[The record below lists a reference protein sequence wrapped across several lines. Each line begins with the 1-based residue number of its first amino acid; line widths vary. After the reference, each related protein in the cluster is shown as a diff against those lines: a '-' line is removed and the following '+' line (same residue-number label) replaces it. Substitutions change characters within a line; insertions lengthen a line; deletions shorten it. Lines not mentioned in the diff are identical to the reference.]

1 VIRNRYGIILLT
13 LLLVFMTAAV
23 ITYVMPKKFESEAT
37 IQVNPPGQ
45 GMAPLGNVFNE
56 AAVLRM
62 TPQFFGTEFEIIKSR
77 NSLEKVVEN
86 LELVNRWTVDKETAL
101 GVLKEIVDTQN
112 IRGTDLISIRVRHVN
127 KVDARDIAEEV
138 ASAYKE
144 YRAQIE
150 SREAERQLQEL
161 NKAVRD
167 QEDKVEER
175 RKVLA
180 TIVRTKGIIYKG
192 EDSFYGTTGVDEDLG
207 ARNALQA
214 FHQIEQDKMQLE
226 SQISSLLKYDSDQ
239 LMVYASGLDLPD
251 NIIRNLYPQY
261 LERKRELEGLKING
275 LGDMHPT
282 ILAAAENLNAMK
294 RQLDE
299 GVVNLRAT
307 LSAQLDLASNRLKKV
322 EAMKDL
328 TREEA
333 IKRGLDAQDYVDAKR
348 EFETDQELLQTMK
361 LRQVAETISRKI
373 PGESVVVHDQPVISE
388 SPVSPNVTLNLVL
401 GAVVGL
407 IFGVGIAFFLEYL
420 DTSVKSLE
428 DVERYLQVPVLAVI
442 PKDVGVLHKQ
452 SGMSP
457 DAEAYRILRTN
468 IEFNRKN
475 PEDNAITVVSGGAG
489 EGKSTTLVN
498 LAYICAQGGYTTL
511 MIDADLRRPRLHTF
525 FDINNSVGLTNYL
538 TTELMLE
545 DVILQTPVDNLYF
558 MPSGILPADAAGIL
572 NSRRMSELIQD
583 VKQRFDLVL
592 VDSPPILGVSD
603 ASVLASE
610 VDLTMLVVQH
620 RKLPRNMLL
629 RVKQAVENVGGN
641 VIGVVLNNVDVRS
654 DSQYQY
660 YTSYYTYY
668 APAEVSGR
676 PGSGEC
682 RVCGFEAAIG
692 RFLAGWRQRT
702 LLNPNLRSDRA
713 LTRCI
718 RFPSPGRSTCLSSVR
733 SGPPDSRRSNWQQRC
748 RLDTRPRR
756 SILIR
761 RFRCST
767 PTKRPSSSRR
777 WWSVVSCAVPGR
789 FPIMAT

>member
-1 VIRNRYGIILLT
+1 MNPPNQQHNETALHAVDYWQVIKNRYGIILLT

-37 IQVNPPGQ
+37 IEVRPRTG
-45 GMAPLGNVFNE
+45 GMNIGFGTRDNSGAGT
-56 AAVLRM
+56 M
-62 TPQFFGTEFEIIKSR
+62 TAQFFGTEFEKIKSS
-77 NSLEKVVEN
+77 NSLKKVVAN
-86 LELVNRWTVDKETAL
+86 LELTNRWGVNQETAIAI
-101 GVLKEIVDTQN
+101 LKGIVNTQN
-112 IRGTDLISIRVRHVN
+112 IRGTDLISIRVRHTD
-127 KVDARDIAEEV
+127 KDDARDITAEV
-138 ASAYKE
+138 AKAYKD
-144 YRAQIE
+144 YRAEIE
-150 SREAERQLQEL
+150 NRDSTRALYEL
-161 NKAVRD
+161 NKAVQD

-180 TIVRTKGIIYKG
+180 MIVRTKGIIYKG
-192 EDSFYGTTGVDEDLG
+192 QDSFYGQTGVDEDQA
-207 ARNALQA
+207 ARRALETYNDLEA
-214 FHQIEQDKMQLE
+214 EKLQLE
-226 SQISSLLKYDSDQ
+226 SQINSLLKYDSDQ
-239 LMVYASGLDLPD
+239 LMRFASGLDLPE
-251 NIIRNLYPQY
+251 NILRMLYPQY
-261 LERKRELEGLKING
+261 LEATRALSDLKING
-275 LGDMHPT
+275 LGDQHPT
-282 ILAAAENLNAMK
+282 VLAATEQIAAMK
-294 RQLDE
+294 RQLAE

-307 LSAQLDLASNRLKKV
+307 LQAQLNMATDRLKKV
-322 EAMKDL
+322 EVMKNE
-328 TREEA
+328 TREDA
-333 IKRGLDAQDYVDAKR
+333 IGRGLDAQDYVDAKR
-348 EFETDQELLQTMK
+348 DFETDQELLSTMRLEQINK
-361 LRQVAETISRKI
+361 SIKAKIPDETII
-373 PGESVVVHDQPVISE
+373 VHEEAEISN

-610 VDLTMLVVQH
+610 VDLTMIVVQH

-668 APAEVSGR
+668 APAESQ
-676 PGSGEC
+676 
-682 RVCGFEAAIG
+682 I
-692 RFLAGWRQRT
+692 
-702 LLNPNLRSDRA
+702 
-713 LTRCI
+713 
-718 RFPSPGRSTCLSSVR
+718 
-733 SGPPDSRRSNWQQRC
+733 GPPVAASTASVKPQPTARGNDSE
-748 RLDTRPRR
+748 LY
-756 SILIR
+756 
-761 RFRCST
+761 
-767 PTKRPSSSRR
+767 
-777 WWSVVSCAVPGR
+777 
-789 FPIMAT
+789 

>member
-1 VIRNRYGIILLT
+1 MQPSSSQHNETVLNAVDYWQVIRNRYGIVLLT

-23 ITYVMPKKFESEAT
+23 ITYVMPKKYESEA
-37 IQVNPPGQ
+37 IIEVKPR
-45 GMAPLGNVFNE
+45 MSSMSPLGPQMSE
-56 AAVLRM
+56 TSGGSRM
-62 TPQFFGTEFEIIKSR
+62 TPQFFGTEFEKIKSR

-86 LELVNRWTVDKETAL
+86 LELTNRWTMDKEA
-101 GVLKEIVDTQN
+101 VLRILKSIVNTQN
-112 IRGTDLISIRVRHVN
+112 IRGTDLISIKVRHTN
-127 KVDARDIAEEV
+127 KQDAKDVTEEV
-138 ASAYKE
+138 ARSYKA
-144 YRAQIE
+144 YRAEIE
-150 SREAERQLQEL
+150 GRDAERALHEL
-161 NKAVRD
+161 NKAVQD

-192 EDSFYGTTGVDEDLG
+192 NDAFYAQSGLDEDQG
-207 ARNALQA
+207 ARDSLQIY
-214 FHQIEQDKMQLE
+214 HKLEQEKMQLE
-226 SQISSLLKYDSDQ
+226 SQIHTLEKYDSDQ
-239 LMVYASGLDLPD
+239 LMAYAAGLDLPE
-251 NIIRNLYPQY
+251 NIIRNLYPLY
-261 LERKRELEGLKING
+261 LVAKRELDGLKING
-275 LGDMHPT
+275 LGERHPT
-282 ILAAAENLNAMK
+282 VLAAVDQISGMK
-294 RQLDE
+294 RQLEE
-299 GVVNLRAT
+299 GVVNLRAILKT
-307 LSAQLDLASNRLKKV
+307 QLDLSTNSLASM
-322 EAMKDL
+322 EGMKDS

-333 IKRGLDAQDYVDAKR
+333 VKRGLDTQDYVDAKR
-348 EFETDQELLQTMK
+348 DFETDQELLQTMK
-361 LRQVAETISRKI
+361 IKQMGETISGKM
-373 PGESVVVHDQPVISE
+373 PGESVETHDQPVVSDA
-388 SPVSPNVTLNLVL
+388 PVSPNVTLNLLL
-401 GAVVGL
+401 GAVLGL
-407 IFGVGIAFFLEYL
+407 IFGVGIAFFLEYM
-420 DTSVKSLE
+420 DTSVKSIE

-442 PKDVGVLHKQ
+442 PKEISLLHKQ
-452 SGMSP
+452 SGNSP

-489 EGKSTTLVN
+489 EGKSTTLIN

-525 FDINNSVGLTNYL
+525 FNINNSVGLTNYL

-610 VDLTMLVVQH
+610 VDLTMIIVQH

-668 APAEVSGR
+668 APSEAQAAPV
-676 PGSGEC
+676 PGG
-682 RVCGFEAAIG
+682 
-692 RFLAGWRQRT
+692 
-702 LLNPNLRSDRA
+702 
-713 LTRCI
+713 
-718 RFPSPGRSTCLSSVR
+718 
-733 SGPPDSRRSNWQQRC
+733 
-748 RLDTRPRR
+748 
-756 SILIR
+756 
-761 RFRCST
+761 
-767 PTKRPSSSRR
+767 
-777 WWSVVSCAVPGR
+777 AVPVAAKSQALASQGNDSELY
-789 FPIMAT
+789 

>member
-1 VIRNRYGIILLT
+1 MNPSSPQQNEAALHAVDYWQVIKNRYGIILLT

-23 ITYVMPKKFESEAT
+23 ITYVMPKKYESEAL
-37 IQVNPPGQ
+37 IELKAQ
-45 GMAPLGNVFNE
+45 GMGMTPFGGNVDFQSTGT
-56 AAVLRM
+56 RM
-62 TPQFFGTEFEIIKSR
+62 SPQFFGTEFEKIKSSK
-77 NSLEKVVEN
+77 SLYKVVEK
-86 LELVNRWTVDKETAL
+86 LELANKW
-101 GVLKEIVDTQN
+101 GVEKSVAVQILKGIVQTEN
-112 IRGTDLISIRVRHVN
+112 TRGTDLISIKVRHTN
-127 KVDARDIAEEV
+127 KEDAKDVAEEV
-138 ASAYKE
+138 AAAYRD
-144 YRAQIE
+144 YRFEIE
-150 SREAERQLQEL
+150 SRDSEKGLLEL
-161 NKAVRD
+161 KKAVRD
-167 QEDKVEER
+167 QEDKVEEN
-175 RKVLA
+175 RKLLA
-180 TIVRTKGIIYKG
+180 TISKTKGIIYRG
-192 EDSFYGTTGVDEDLG
+192 EDSYYGQGGVDEDSA
-207 ARNALQA
+207 ARSALETFNQL
-214 FHQIEQDKMQLE
+214 QKDKMQLD
-226 SQISSLLKYDSDQ
+226 SQINSLLKIDSDQ
-239 LMVYASGLDLPD
+239 LMVTAAGLDLPD
-251 NIIRNLYPQY
+251 NLIKSLYPQY
-261 LERKRELEGLKING
+261 LEIQRSLDTLRSSG
-275 LGDMHPT
+275 LGSNHPDVQAT
-282 ILAAAENLNAMK
+282 QNQIAAMK

-299 GVVNLRAT
+299 GVVTLRETLKTKLAMAT
-307 LSAQLDLASNRLKKV
+307 DSLKGV
-322 EAMKDL
+322 EAMKEE
-328 TREEA
+328 TRAEA
-333 IKRGLDAQDYVDAKR
+333 ITRGLAGQDYVDAKR
-348 EFETDQELLQTMK
+348 ELESSQSLLDSMK
-361 LRQVAETISRKI
+361 LKKIGVETTLKMTQESIVIHEDPQIS
-373 PGESVVVHDQPVISE
+373 Q
-388 SPVSPNVTLNLVL
+388 SPVSPNVTMNLVL

-610 VDLTMLVVQH
+610 VDLTMIVVQH

-668 APAEVSGR
+668 APAESQ
-676 PGSGEC
+676 
-682 RVCGFEAAIG
+682 I
-692 RFLAGWRQRT
+692 
-702 LLNPNLRSDRA
+702 
-713 LTRCI
+713 
-718 RFPSPGRSTCLSSVR
+718 
-733 SGPPDSRRSNWQQRC
+733 GPPIGASAAPSKPQAESRGNDSE
-748 RLDTRPRR
+748 LY
-756 SILIR
+756 
-761 RFRCST
+761 
-767 PTKRPSSSRR
+767 
-777 WWSVVSCAVPGR
+777 
-789 FPIMAT
+789 

>member
-1 VIRNRYGIILLT
+1 MNPSSPQQNEASLHAVDYWQVIKNRYGIILLT

-23 ITYVMPKKFESEAT
+23 ITYVMPKKYESSAT
-37 IQVNPPGQ
+37 IEVKPRSIGQ
-45 GMAPLGNVFNE
+45 SPFEGMNSPSYGTTP
-56 AAVLRM
+56 M
-62 TPQFFGTEFEIIKSR
+62 TAQFFGTEFEKIKSS
-77 NSLEKVVEN
+77 NSLAKVVEN
-86 LELVNRWTVDKETAL
+86 LSLVNKWGVDKETAIRI
-101 GVLKEIVDTQN
+101 LKGIVNTQN
-112 IRGTDLISIRVRHVN
+112 IRGTDLISITVRHTD
-127 KVDARDIAEEV
+127 KEDARNVTAEV
-138 ASAYKE
+138 AKAYKA
-144 YRAQIE
+144 YRTEIE
-150 SREAERQLQEL
+150 SRDADKGMYEL

-192 EDSFYGTTGVDEDLG
+192 QDSFYGQSGVDEDQG
-207 ARNALQA
+207 ARSDLQT
-214 FHQIEQDKMQLE
+214 FNELEQEKMQLE
-226 SQISSLLKYDSDQ
+226 SQINSLLKYDSDQ
-239 LMVYASGLDLPD
+239 LMVYAAGLNLPD
-251 NIIRNLYPQY
+251 NVIKNLLPQYNEAKRNL
-261 LERKRELEGLKING
+261 EALKITG
-275 LGDMHPT
+275 LGDRHPT
-282 ILAAAENLNAMK
+282 VLAAMDQIHGMK
-294 RQLDE
+294 NQLDE

-307 LSAQLDLASNRLKKV
+307 LTAQLEMATDRLKNV
-322 EAMKDL
+322 EVKKDDS
-328 TREEA
+328 REEA

-348 EFETDQELLQTMK
+348 DFETDQQLLQSMK
-361 LRQVAETISRKI
+361 LKKISKDI
-373 PGESVVVHDQPVISE
+373 TDKMTDESIVVHEEPQISQ

-401 GAVVGL
+401 GAVVGM
-407 IFGVGIAFFLEYL
+407 IFGIGIAFFLEYL

-610 VDLTMLVVQH
+610 VDLTMIVVQH

-668 APAEVSGR
+668 APAESQVG
-676 PGSGEC
+676 PTVGSGAT
-682 RVCGFEAAIG
+682 AAKP
-692 RFLAGWRQRT
+692 Q
-702 LLNPNLRSDRA
+702 
-713 LTRCI
+713 
-718 RFPSPGRSTCLSSVR
+718 
-733 SGPPDSRRSNWQQRC
+733 SGGTRSNDSE
-748 RLDTRPRR
+748 LY
-756 SILIR
+756 
-761 RFRCST
+761 
-767 PTKRPSSSRR
+767 
-777 WWSVVSCAVPGR
+777 
-789 FPIMAT
+789 

>member
-1 VIRNRYGIILLT
+1 MNISAPQQNEAALHAVDYWQVIKNRYGIILLT
-13 LLLVFMTAAV
+13 LMLVFMTAAV
-23 ITYVMPKKFESEAT
+23 ITYVMPKRFESTAVIEVKPRVA
-37 IQVNPPGQ
+37 
-45 GMAPLGNVFNE
+45 GMSPLGSAMTE
-56 AAVLRM
+56 TSGAGRM
-62 TPQFFGTEFEIIKSR
+62 TPQFFGTEFEKIKSR
-77 NSLEKVVEN
+77 NALAKVVEN
-86 LELVNRWTVDKETAL
+86 LQLVNRWNVDKEAAL
-101 GVLKEIVDTQN
+101 GILKGIVGTQN
-112 IRGTDLISIRVRHVN
+112 IRGTDLIAIRVRHTN

-138 ASAYKE
+138 ARAYKE
-144 YRAQIE
+144 YRTEIE
-150 SREAERQLQEL
+150 TRDADRQLQEL

-180 TIVRTKGIIYKG
+180 TIVRNKGIIYKG
-192 EDSFYGTTGVDEDLG
+192 TDSFYNQGGVDEDMG
-207 ARNALQA
+207 ARSALEIY
-214 FHQIEQDKMQLE
+214 HNLEQEKLQLE

-239 LMVYASGLDLPD
+239 LMVYASGLNLPD
-251 NIIRNLYPQY
+251 NIIRTLYPQY
-261 LERKRELEGLKING
+261 LEAKRQLDSLKING
-275 LGDMHPT
+275 LGDRHPT
-282 ILAAAENLNAMK
+282 ILVAIDQIENMK
-294 RQLDE
+294 RQLNE

-307 LSAQLDLASNRLKKV
+307 LQAQLDLATNRLKSV
-322 EAMKDL
+322 EVMKDQS
-328 TREEA
+328 REEA

-348 EFETDQELLQTMK
+348 EFETDQQLLQTMK
-361 LRQVAETISRKI
+361 MKQMGETISRKI
-373 PGESVVVHDQPVISE
+373 PGESVEMHDPPVISN
-388 SPVSPNVTLNLVL
+388 SPVSPNVTLNLIL

-420 DTSVKSLE
+420 DTSVKTLE

-442 PKDVGVLHKQ
+442 PKEVGILHRQ

-629 RVKQAVENVGGN
+629 RVKQAVENVGGH

-668 APAEVSGR
+668 APAEAQVGPAPATTS
-676 PGSGEC
+676 PTAPAKAQP
-682 RVCGFEAAIG
+682 AA
-692 RFLAGWRQRT
+692 
-702 LLNPNLRSDRA
+702 
-713 LTRCI
+713 TR
-718 RFPSPGRSTCLSSVR
+718 G
-733 SGPPDSRRSNWQQRC
+733 GDPD
-748 RLDTRPRR
+748 LY
-756 SILIR
+756 
-761 RFRCST
+761 
-767 PTKRPSSSRR
+767 
-777 WWSVVSCAVPGR
+777 
-789 FPIMAT
+789 

>member
-1 VIRNRYGIILLT
+1 MNSSAPQQNEAVLHAVDYWQVIKNRYGIILLT
-13 LLLVFMTAAV
+13 LMLVFMTAAV
-23 ITYVMPKKFESEAT
+23 ITYVMPKKYESQAVIEVKPRIA
-37 IQVNPPGQ
+37 
-45 GMAPLGNVFNE
+45 GMSPLGAQMTE
-56 AAVLRM
+56 SYGAGRM
-62 TPQFFGTEFEIIKSR
+62 TPQFFGTEFEKIKSR
-77 NSLEKVVEN
+77 NSLTKVVDN
-86 LELVNRWTVDKETAL
+86 LQLVNRWDVDKETAL
-101 GVLKEIVDTQN
+101 SILKGIVNTQN
-112 IRGTDLISIRVRHVN
+112 IRGTDLIAIRVRHTS
-127 KVDARDIAEEV
+127 KEDARDIADEV
-138 ASAYKE
+138 SKA
-144 YRAQIE
+144 YRAYRSEIE
-150 SREAERQLQEL
+150 TRDADRQLQEL
-161 NKAVRD
+161 NKAVQD

-175 RKVLA
+175 RKVLGVIA
-180 TIVRTKGIIYKG
+180 RTKGIIYKG
-192 EDSFYGTTGVDEDLG
+192 ADSYYSQGGVDDDQG
-207 ARNALQA
+207 ARSALQI
-214 FHQIEQDKMQLE
+214 FHDIEQEKLQLE

-239 LMVYASGLDLPD
+239 LMVYASGLNLPD
-251 NIIRNLYPQY
+251 NIIRTLYPQY
-261 LERKRELEGLKING
+261 LEIKRQLDGLKING
-275 LGDMHPT
+275 LGDQHPT
-282 ILAAAENLNAMK
+282 VLMAIDQIEGMK
-294 RQLDE
+294 KQLDE

-307 LSAQLDLASNRLKKV
+307 LQAQLDLATSRLKKV
-322 EAMKDL
+322 EVRKDE

-348 EFETDQELLQTMK
+348 EFEADLELLQTMK
-361 LRQVAETISRKI
+361 LKQTGETISRKI
-373 PGESVVVHDQPVISE
+373 PGESVEVHDEPVISN

-420 DTSVKSLE
+420 DTSVKTLE

-442 PKDVGVLHKQ
+442 PKDVGILHRQ

-525 FDINNSVGLTNYL
+525 FDINNSVGLTNFL

-629 RVKQAVENVGGN
+629 RVKQAVENVGGH

-668 APAEVSGR
+668 APAE
-676 PGSGEC
+676 
-682 RVCGFEAAIG
+682 A
-692 RFLAGWRQRT
+692 
-702 LLNPNLRSDRA
+702 
-713 LTRCI
+713 
-718 RFPSPGRSTCLSSVR
+718 
-733 SGPPDSRRSNWQQRC
+733 
-748 RLDTRPRR
+748 
-756 SILIR
+756 
-761 RFRCST
+761 
-767 PTKRPSSSRR
+767 SSSSPQPSAGSPAPARPQET
-777 WWSVVSCAVPGR
+777 A
-789 FPIMAT
+789 ATRGNDSDLY

>member
-1 VIRNRYGIILLT
+1 MNQSTPNQNEAALHAVDYWQVIKNRYGIILLT

-23 ITYVMPKKFESEAT
+23 ITYVMPKKFESEAVIEVKPRQT
-37 IQVNPPGQ
+37 GVSVIGTQSDIISQ
-45 GMAPLGNVFNE
+45 AKQ
-56 AAVLRM
+56 M
-62 TPQFFGTEFEIIKSR
+62 TPQFFGTEFEKIKSR
-77 NSLEKVVEN
+77 KALEKVVDTLN
-86 LELVNRWTVDKETAL
+86 LTNRWNVDKETAIRI
-101 GVLKEIVDTQN
+101 LKGIVNTQN
-112 IRGTDLISIRVRHVN
+112 IRGTDLISIRVRHTN
-127 KVDARDIAEEV
+127 KVDARDITDEV
-138 ASAYKE
+138 AKAYRT
-144 YRAQIE
+144 YRNEIE
-150 SREAERQLQEL
+150 TRDEENGLHEL

-175 RKVLA
+175 RKLLV
-180 TIVRTKGIIYKG
+180 TIVNTKGIIYKG
-192 EDSFYGTTGVDEDLG
+192 SDSYYNQGGVDEDQG
-207 ARNALQA
+207 ARNALQE
-214 FHQIEQDKMQLE
+214 FEKLESERMQLKT
-226 SQISSLLKYDSDQ
+226 QIDSLLKYDAAQ
-239 LMVYASGLDLPD
+239 LMVYAAGLDLPD
-251 NIIRNLYPQY
+251 NIIRNLLPQY
-261 LERKRELEGLKING
+261 QEAERQFETLKING
-275 LGDMHPT
+275 LGDNHPT
-282 ILAAAENLNAMK
+282 VQAAVKQLEGMKKQLN
-294 RQLDE
+294 E

-307 LSAQLDLASNRLKKV
+307 LKAQLDMADNRLKEV
-322 EAMKDL
+322 EKRKDR

-333 IKRGLDAQDYVDAKR
+333 IKRGVDAQDYVDAKR
-348 EFETDQELLQTMK
+348 DFETDQELLQNLK
-361 LRQVAETISRKI
+361 LKQVAANISQKI
-373 PGESVVVHDQPVISE
+373 PFESVEVHDAPVISE
-388 SPVSPNVTLNLVL
+388 APVSPNVTLNLVL

-442 PKDVGVLHKQ
+442 PKDVGILHKQ
-452 SGMSP
+452 SGTSP

-489 EGKSTTLVN
+489 EGKSTTLAN

-558 MPSGILPADAAGIL
+558 MPSGILPSDAAGIL

-603 ASVLASE
+603 AAVLASE
-610 VDLTMLVVQH
+610 VDLTMIVVQH

-629 RVKQAVENVGGN
+629 RVKHAVENVGGN

-668 APAEVSGR
+668 APS
-676 PGSGEC
+676 
-682 RVCGFEAAIG
+682 EAQVG
-692 RFLAGWRQRT
+692 PPLAA
-702 LLNPNLRSDRA
+702 S
-713 LTRCI
+713 
-718 RFPSPGRSTCLSSVR
+718 SPGPASSPAAKPQPAATPR
-733 SGPPDSRRSNWQQRC
+733 GNDSE
-748 RLDTRPRR
+748 LY
-756 SILIR
+756 
-761 RFRCST
+761 
-767 PTKRPSSSRR
+767 
-777 WWSVVSCAVPGR
+777 
-789 FPIMAT
+789 

>member
-1 VIRNRYGIILLT
+1 MNLSAPQQNEAALHAVDYWQVIKNRYGIILLT

-23 ITYVMPKKFESEAT
+23 ITYVMPKKYESEAT
-37 IQVNPPGQ
+37 IEVKPRTQSLS
-45 GMAPLGNVFNE
+45 PLGPTDLSGVR
-56 AAVLRM
+56 AM
-62 TPQFFGTEFEIIKSR
+62 TPQFFGTEFEKIKSR
-77 NSLEKVVEN
+77 NALEKVVEN
-86 LELVNRWTVDKETAL
+86 LELTNRWNVDKEQAFMI
-101 GVLKEIVDTQN
+101 LKGIVNTQN
-112 IRGTDLISIRVRHVN
+112 IRGTDLISIKVRHPN
-127 KVDARDIAEEV
+127 KLDAKDIAEEV
-138 ASAYKE
+138 ANSYKE
-144 YRAQIE
+144 YRGGIE
-150 SREAERQLQEL
+150 R
-161 NKAVRD
+161 RD
-167 QEDKVEER
+167 ADVALAKLRKTVQAQEDKVEER
-175 RKVLA
+175 RKVLS
-180 TIVRTKGIIYKG
+180 TIARQKGIIYRG
-192 EDSFYGTTGVDEDLG
+192 DDSFFNQSGVDEDQG
-207 ARNALQA
+207 AKSALQTY
-214 FHQIEQDKMQLE
+214 HQLEQEKMQLE

-239 LMVYASGLDLPD
+239 LMFFAAGLDLPD
-251 NIIRNLYPQY
+251 NIIRNLLPQY
-261 LERKRELEGLKING
+261 QEAQRQLEGLKLSG
-275 LGDMHPT
+275 LGDRHPT
-282 ILAAAENLNAMK
+282 VLSAAAQIDNMKASLN
-294 RQLDE
+294 E

-307 LSAQLDLASNRLKKV
+307 LKAQLDLATDRLKSV
-322 EAMKDL
+322 EVMKDE

-348 EFETDQELLQTMK
+348 DFETDQELLQTMK
-361 LRQVAETISRKI
+361 LKLIAEETANGIQ
-373 PGESVVVHDQPVISE
+373 GESVEMHEHPVISN

-668 APAEVSGR
+668 APAEAQV
-676 PGSGEC
+676 
-682 RVCGFEAAIG
+682 
-692 RFLAGWRQRT
+692 
-702 LLNPNLRSDRA
+702 
-713 LTRCI
+713 
-718 RFPSPGRSTCLSSVR
+718 
-733 SGPPDSRRSNWQQRC
+733 GPPVGTSSPTPAKPQAAPARGNDSE
-748 RLDTRPRR
+748 LY
-756 SILIR
+756 
-761 RFRCST
+761 
-767 PTKRPSSSRR
+767 
-777 WWSVVSCAVPGR
+777 
-789 FPIMAT
+789 

>member
-1 VIRNRYGIILLT
+1 MNLSSPQQNEAALHAVDYWQVIKNRYGIILLT

-23 ITYVMPKKFESEAT
+23 ITYVMPKKYESSAT
-37 IQVNPPGQ
+37 IEVKPKSVGQSPFEGVNSPSYGSSP
-45 GMAPLGNVFNE
+45 
-56 AAVLRM
+56 M
-62 TPQFFGTEFEIIKSR
+62 TAQFFGTEFEKIKSS
-77 NSLEKVVEN
+77 NSLAKVVEK
-86 LELVNRWTVDKETAL
+86 LDLVNKWSVDKETAIRI
-101 GVLKEIVDTQN
+101 LKGIVNTQN
-112 IRGTDLISIRVRHVN
+112 IRGTDLISITVRHTD
-127 KVDARDIAEEV
+127 KEDARNVTAEV
-138 ASAYKE
+138 ARAYKA
-144 YRAQIE
+144 YRTEIE
-150 SREAERQLQEL
+150 SRDSDKGLYEL

-192 EDSFYGTTGVDEDLG
+192 QDSFYGQSGVDEDQG
-207 ARNALQA
+207 ARTALQTYN
-214 FHQIEQDKMQLE
+214 QLEQDKMQLE
-226 SQISSLLKYDSDQ
+226 SQINSLLKYDSDQ
-239 LMVYASGLDLPD
+239 LMVYAAGLNLPD
-251 NIIRNLYPQY
+251 NIIKNLHPQY
-261 LERKRELEGLKING
+261 NDAKRTLDTLKING
-275 LGDMHPT
+275 LGVNHPT
-282 ILAAAENLNAMK
+282 VLAAADQIRTMK
-294 RQLDE
+294 HQLDE

-307 LSAQLDLASNRLKKV
+307 LQAQLDMATDRLKNV
-322 EAMKDL
+322 EVMKDNS
-328 TREEA
+328 REEA

-348 EFETDQELLQTMK
+348 DFETDQQLLQSMRLK
-361 LRQVAETISRKI
+361 QVGKNMTDKMTD
-373 PGESVVVHDQPVISE
+373 ESIVVHEEPQISQ

-442 PKDVGVLHKQ
+442 PKDVGILHKQ

-610 VDLTMLVVQH
+610 VDLTMIVVQH

-668 APAEVSGR
+668 APAESQIGPAVAAVSSPAKPQ
-676 PGSGEC
+676 PGPRE
-682 RVCGFEAAIG
+682 
-692 RFLAGWRQRT
+692 
-702 LLNPNLRSDRA
+702 N
-713 LTRCI
+713 
-718 RFPSPGRSTCLSSVR
+718 
-733 SGPPDSRRSNWQQRC
+733 DSE
-748 RLDTRPRR
+748 LY
-756 SILIR
+756 
-761 RFRCST
+761 
-767 PTKRPSSSRR
+767 
-777 WWSVVSCAVPGR
+777 
-789 FPIMAT
+789 